1 MTIPQEVLESGAKN
15 LLAHGTIVTGLRE
28 AKGDWDAAGFIIQQE
43 FLDMSR
49 AVLTAA
55 LPALEQQIRERVAR
69 ALAAEATRL
78 EQTKHLHDQDHA
90 LADALILGVRH
101 SAKLARGKDQA

>member
-1 MTIPQEVLESGAKN
+1 MTITTQAIEAGAKN
-15 LLAHGTIVTGLRE
+15 LLARGTIVPELRQ
-28 AKGDWDAAGFIIQQE
+28 AKGDWGAAGFIIQEE

-55 LPALEQQIRERVAR
+55 LPALEQQIREHVTQE
-69 ALAAEATRL
+69 LAAEATRL
-78 EQTKHLHDQDHA
+78 EQTKHHHDQDQT

-101 SAKLARGKDQA
+101 SAKLARGKEQP